1 MRRSTSRLH
10 QAPRARLDV
19 FGPLPHDVG
28 MRRAIKIYDT
38 TLRDGTQGEGVSF
51 SMEDKVRL
59 SARFDAIGIHYI
71 EGGWPGSNPK
81 DLRFFRR
88 MHDVSL
94 KHAKLCAFS
103 MTRRAGVSAAGDA
116 NMQALIEAGAPVA
129 TIVGKSWD
137 FHVTHALETT
147 LPENLAMIG
156 DTIAYLRPKMD
167 EVMYDAEH
175 CFDGFRANREYALA
189 TLKAAAGAGA
199 HWVVLCDTNGGTLPH
214 DLVAI
219 LQVVKREV
227 PARLGIHVHN
237 DAECAVAN
245 SLAAVMEG
253 VDQVQG
259 TINGFGE
266 RCGNANLVSI
276 IPTLALKLGLEC
288 VPTAHLR
295 ELRDLSRFVSELAN
309 RKPWSSQPYVGDSAF
324 AHKGGMHV
332 SAVLKHPETYEH
344 VDPEA
349 VGNHRRVLVSE
360 LAGKSNILWKARE
373 YGIDLDRDTPDS
385 RRILDR
391 LKQLEDEGFQFEGAE
406 ASFELLME
414 RALGRYRAYFELDAF
429 RVIVEEQSGD
439 GGPVAEATVRVRVK
453 GMLEHTAAEGNG
465 PVNALDHALRKALE
479 EFYPN
484 LKEMRLL
491 DYKVRILDE
500 SKGTAAKTRVLITSG
515 DAQETWGTVGVAD
528 NIIEASWLA
537 LVDSVE
543 YKLRADERRRAS
555 A

>member
-1 MRRSTSRLH
+1 MRRL
-10 QAPRARLDV
+10 
-19 FGPLPHDVG
+19 
-28 MRRAIKIYDT
+28 IKIYDT

-59 SARFDAIGIHYI
+59 ASRFDAFGIHYI

-88 MHDVSL
+88 MQDVTL
-94 KHAKLCAFS
+94 KQAKLAAFS
-103 MTRRAGVSAAGDA
+103 MTRRAGGATESDP
-116 NMQALIEAGAPVA
+116 NMLAILESGAPVA

-137 FHVTHALETT
+137 FHVTGALETT
-147 LPENLAMIG
+147 LAENLAMIH
-156 DTIAYLRPKMD
+156 DSIAYLRQRMD
-167 EVMYDAEH
+167 EVLFDAEH
-175 CFDGFRANREYALA
+175 FFDGFRANQEYALA
-189 TLKAAAGAGA
+189 TLKAAEAAGAR
-199 HWVVLCDTNGGTLPH
+199 WLVLCDTNGGTLPA
-214 DLVAI
+214 DLVATI
-219 LQVVKREV
+219 RAVKRAV
-227 PARLGIHVHN
+227 KTPLGIHVHN

-245 SLAAVMEG
+245 SLAAVLEG

-259 TINGFGE
+259 TVNGFGE

-276 IPTLALKLGLEC
+276 IPSLVLKLGLEC
-288 VPTAHLR
+288 IPTPNLR

-309 RKPWSSQPYVGDSAF
+309 RTPWAAQPYVGDSAF

-332 SAVLKHPETYEH
+332 SAVQKHPDTYEH

-373 YGIDLDRDTPDS
+373 FGIDLDRDTPDS

-391 LKQLEDEGFQFEGAE
+391 LKALEDQGFQFEGAE

-414 RALGRYRAYFELDAF
+414 RALGRHKPGFELEAY
-429 RVIVEEQSGD
+429 RVIVEEQSAAEE
-439 GGPVAEATVRVRVK
+439 PVAEATVRVRVK
-453 GMLEHTAAEGNG
+453 GILEHTAAAGNG
-465 PVNALDHALRKALE
+465 PVDALDHALRKALE
-479 EFYPN
+479 EFYPG
-484 LKEMRLL
+484 LKELRLL

-515 DAQETWGTVGVAD
+515 DGRDTWGTVGVAD
-528 NIIEASWLA
+528 NIIEASWQA

-543 YKLRADERRRAS
+543 YKLRADQRRS
-555 A
+555 AP